1 MPAARRLAVAGT
13 RTALLI
19 VPLSRAPAGRLYG
32 VMRPGRNLNGR
43 PPARGILRMKLLKR
57 GAEGDVYET
66 VWDSRRAVLKV
77 RRPKP
82 YRDRRLDEAMR
93 RKRTIREAEMLVL
106 AKAAGVTAPLVYF
119 VDVPAA
125 SITMQYV
132 QGRPAHSFAGRRL
145 VGLCRSMGRAAGM
158 LHRAGIMHG
167 DLTTSNFIALGGGG
181 GGDAGGGAVAAVD
194 FGLASRTPRDEDH
207 AVDLRLFKEILGSAH
222 VDEMGPAWRAFLAGY
237 GAAVGSARRERIVG
251 IVADIEARGRYATV
265 V

>member
-1 MPAARRLAVAGT
+1 
-13 RTALLI
+13 
-19 VPLSRAPAGRLYG
+19 
-32 VMRPGRNLNGR
+32 
-43 PPARGILRMKLLKR
+43 MKLLKR

-145 VGLCRSMGRAAGM
+145 VGLCRSMGGAAGR

-167 DLTTSNFIALGGGG
+167 DLTTSNFIALG
-181 GGDAGGGAVAAVD
+181 GGGAVAAVD

-237 GAAVGSARRERIVG
+237 GAAVGPARRERIVG

>member
-1 MPAARRLAVAGT
+1 
-13 RTALLI
+13 
-19 VPLSRAPAGRLYG
+19 
-32 VMRPGRNLNGR
+32 MR
-43 PPARGILRMKLLKR
+43 LLKR

-93 RKRTIREAEMLVL
+93 KKRTVREAEMLVL
-106 AKAAGVTAPLVYF
+106 AKAAGVAAPLLYF

-132 QGRPAHSFAGRRL
+132 QGLPAHSFAGRRL
-145 VGLCRSMGRAAGM
+145 VGLCRSMGRAAGR

-167 DLTTSNFIALGGGG
+167 DLTTSNFIAIG
-181 GGDAGGGAVAAVD
+181 GGDDAVAAVD

-237 GAAVGSARRERIVG
+237 GAAVGLARRKKIVG

>member
-1 MPAARRLAVAGT
+1 MAG
-13 RTALLI
+13 
-19 VPLSRAPAGRLYG
+19 
-32 VMRPGRNLNGR
+32 
-43 PPARGILRMKLLKR
+43 ARGRRRVRLLKK

-66 VWDSRRAVLKV
+66 RWGGRRAVLKV

-82 YRDRRLDEAMR
+82 YRNPVLDESIR
-93 RKRTIREAEMLVL
+93 KKRTVREAEMLVL

-119 VDVPAA
+119 VDRPAA

-132 QGRPAHSFAGRRL
+132 AGRPAHGFSGARL
-145 VGLCRSMGRAAGM
+145 AGLCRQMGRAAGR

-181 GGDAGGGAVAAVD
+181 VAVVD
-194 FGLASRTPRDEDH
+194 FGLSARTARGEDH

-222 VDEMGPAWRAFLAGY
+222 VGDMDPAWRAFLAGY
-237 GAAVGSARRERIVG
+237 GPAVGAARRERIEG